1 MSNVAMI
8 KIKEW
13 KTKNSPLGQILE
25 QCICNVYTHIHTT
38 ENFIHI
44 KLSIIYAHGSYKH
57 WFNSTDMGKKYILD
71 LI

>member
-25 QCICNVYTHIHTT
+25 QCICNVYTHIHTLK
-38 ENFIHI
+38 I
-44 KLSIIYAHGSYKH
+44 L
-57 WFNSTDMGKKYILD
+57 YI
-71 LI
+71 

>member
-1 MSNVAMI
+1 MNNA
-8 KIKEW
+8 KTTEW
-13 KTKNSPLGQILE
+13 KIENSSLGQILE
-25 QCICNVYTHIHTT
+25 QCITHTHREL

-44 KLSIIYAHGSYKH
+44 KLSIIYAHGCYKYCN

>member
-44 KLSIIYAHGSYKH
+44 KLPIIYARGSYKH
-57 WFNSTDMGKKYILD
+57 
-71 LI
+71 